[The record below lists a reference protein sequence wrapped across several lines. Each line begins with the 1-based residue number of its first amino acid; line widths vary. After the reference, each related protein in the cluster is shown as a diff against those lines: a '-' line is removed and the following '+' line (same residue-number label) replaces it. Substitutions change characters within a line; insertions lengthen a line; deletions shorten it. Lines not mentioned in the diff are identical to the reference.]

1 MLRTLPI
8 KQDRSNYIMKL
19 VVEFSSEYFLK
30 KISEIGYTFYSW
42 FFTKGEILG
51 YILAVFHFII
61 SAGLVTLLIISHT
74 LYPSVWL
81 KLFVFICLFLIW
93 LQHVVLDIC
102 IVTVWESQL
111 TTGEITPF
119 HRIVKDV
126 LAMFNLSLKDYDAYL
141 IITES
146 VAVGCFALE
155 LISHLAVHL
164 MTNKASSII

>member
-1 MLRTLPI
+1 
-8 KQDRSNYIMKL
+8 MKL
-19 VVEFSSEYFLK
+19 VVELNSQYLFK
-30 KISEIGYTFYSW
+30 KIIEVGYTFYSW

-74 LYPSVWL
+74 IYPSVWL
-81 KLFVFICLFLIW
+81 KLFVFVCLVLIW

-119 HRIVKDV
+119 HRIVKDIMS
-126 LAMFNLSLKDYDAYL
+126 MFNLTLKDYDAYL

-155 LISHLAVHL
+155 LISHLSVYL
-164 MTNKASSII
+164 MTNKALSII

>member
-1 MLRTLPI
+1 
-8 KQDRSNYIMKL
+8 MKL
-19 VVEFSSEYFLK
+19 ILEFNSGNLLE
-30 KISEIGYTFYSW
+30 KILSFGYVFYSW

-61 SAGLVTLLIISHT
+61 SAGLITLLIISHT
-74 LYPSVWL
+74 IYPSVWL

-111 TTGEITPF
+111 TTGEVTPF

-126 LAMFNLSLKDYDAYL
+126 LSMFNLTLADYDAYL

-155 LISHLAVHL
+155 LISHLCVYL
-164 MTNKASSII
+164 MTNKASDIV

>member
-1 MLRTLPI
+1 
-8 KQDRSNYIMKL
+8 MKL
-19 VVEFSSEYFLK
+19 VLEINSSAGNLLEKLVSF
-30 KISEIGYTFYSW
+30 GYVFYSW

-61 SAGLVTLLIISHT
+61 SAGLVTLLVISHT
-74 LYPSVWL
+74 IYPSVWL
-81 KLFVFICLFLIW
+81 KLFVFVCLFLIW

-111 TTGEITPF
+111 TTGETTPF
-119 HRIVKDV
+119 HRIIKDV
-126 LAMFNLSLKDYDAYL
+126 LAMFNLTLADYDAYL

-155 LISHLAVHL
+155 LISHLCEYL
-164 MTNKASSII
+164 MSNKASGII

>member
-1 MLRTLPI
+1 
-8 KQDRSNYIMKL
+8 MKL
-19 VVEFSSEYFLK
+19 ILEFNSGNLLEKVVSF
-30 KISEIGYTFYSW
+30 GYVFYSW

-61 SAGLVTLLIISHT
+61 SAGLVTLLVISHT
-74 LYPSVWL
+74 IYPSVWL

-111 TTGEITPF
+111 TTGETTPF
-119 HRIVKDV
+119 HRIVKDIFE
-126 LAMFNLSLKDYDAYL
+126 MFNLTLADYDAYL

-155 LISHLAVHL
+155 LISHLCEYL
-164 MTNKASSII
+164 MTNKALGIA